1 MATNNVQASAAAAPQ
16 QQIPSTSQNA
26 ASPPSKRD
34 LASWW
39 KTFKKNAR
47 REEEKVQAPVGIFG
61 IPLEVSIKYANVAI
75 SLTNEKGESYVY
87 GYVPIVVAKCGV
99 FLKEKATD
107 VEGIFRLSGSA
118 KRIKELQALFD
129 SPDRYGKGLD
139 WTGYTVH
146 DAANI
151 LRRYLN
157 QLPQPIVPL
166 TFYERC
172 RDPLR
177 SHQAQA
183 VGDMEAQAQ
192 DVGDFDHEAAIT
204 TYQRLITELPP
215 LNRQLLL
222 YILDLLAVFASKSE
236 LNRMTS
242 ANLAAI
248 FQPGML
254 SHPSHDMEPPE
265 YRLSQ
270 DVIIFLIENQ
280 DNFLVGM
287 SGTAA
292 DDKTVKEV
300 QSGVQ
305 HQPNTPTR
313 LSQSGL
319 GRSASNASAGADS
332 LRKQGGVRRNVSVSS
347 KNSRSSSNVPSPG
360 SPAPGSPLA
369 ATASGG
375 VHRSNTVPSKKSP
388 AIPSARFRNA
398 EPSTPTATK
407 LSPGAYVSASPRTLS
422 PGSKLAS
429 TTPESRSP
437 STPTQIAPNANSP
450 SSLNSVPE
458 TKESNVRKPSGE
470 NPPSTEKLSLRTAEY
485 VGVTTTITS
494 GTPNRER
501 KNIFSKSP
509 STENDR
515 KDVRQ
520 PNKLRKK
527 RVPELSP
534 NASAQSSTHSLVHGA
549 PDSPSTQGFFT
560 PMPTPG
566 SSNQV
571 VSDSLSSVPPVFANT
586 DATPPSEIP
595 PRLAEIDKLS
605 AFHVSQLSSS
615 RDVSPALK
623 PSKSP
628 APSIHSRTSATEDS
642 ELEHTDSGAA
652 TGTKKKHRWRLSS
665 SAKPS
670 NGKAPA
676 TPAASR
682 LGSSAVAERSTSSL
696 VSEGRP
702 RKSMTVD
709 SHQIQLNTDT
719 EASKSFGIQHS
730 SNEST
735 PSKDRE
741 AAKEKDSVD
750 EKEKKGPI
758 GWIKAKVAHAKEER
772 KEREAEK
779 ERAKSPPRA
788 GSEHAASKQSLG
800 AIAQE
805 GLSVRGRSTEPIA
818 EGMQEKESEAA
829 VAQ

>member
-1 MATNNVQASAAAAPQ
+1 M
-16 QQIPSTSQNA
+16 
-26 ASPPSKRD
+26 
-34 LASWW
+34 
-39 KTFKKNAR
+39 
-47 REEEKVQAPVGIFG
+47 
-61 IPLEVSIKYANVAI
+61 
-75 SLTNEKGESYVY
+75 
-87 GYVPIVVAKCGV
+87 
-99 FLKEKATD
+99 
-107 VEGIFRLSGSA
+107 
-118 KRIKELQALFD
+118 LFD

-192 DVGDFDHEAAIT
+192 DVGDFNHDAAII

-236 LNRMTS
+236 HNRMTS

-300 QSGVQ
+300 QSGIQ
-305 HQPNTPTR
+305 RQPITPTR
-313 LSQSGL
+313 LTQAGL
-319 GRSASNASAGADS
+319 GRSSSNASAGADS

-360 SPAPGSPLA
+360 SPVPGSPLA
-369 ATASGG
+369 ATSSGGG

-388 AIPSARFRNA
+388 AIPSTRFRNA
-398 EPSTPTATK
+398 EPSPATSST
-407 LSPGAYVSASPRTLS
+407 LSPGAYFSASPRTTS
-422 PGSKLAS
+422 PGSKL
-429 TTPESRSP
+429 TPATSETRSP
-437 STPTQIAPNANSP
+437 STAAQMGAIAHSP

-458 TKESNVRKPSGE
+458 TKESTVRKTSKE
-470 NPPSTEKLSLRTAEY
+470 KPPSTERLSLLTTEY
-485 VGVTTTITS
+485 GGVTTTITS
-494 GTPNRER
+494 GTPTRER

-509 STENDR
+509 SSDNDR
-515 KDVRQ
+515 KDARQ

-527 RVPELSP
+527 RVQDLSP
-534 NASAQSSTHSLVHGA
+534 NESAQSSTHSLVHGL

-566 SSNQV
+566 SSAQLA
-571 VSDSLSSVPPVFANT
+571 SDPLPSAHPLVANT
-586 DATPPSEIP
+586 DATPQSENP
-595 PRLAEIDKLS
+595 PRIAEMDKLS
-605 AFHVSQLSSS
+605 AFHVSQPSSS
-615 RDVSPALK
+615 RDASPALK

-642 ELEHTDSGAA
+642 EVEHTDGGTAA
-652 TGTKKKHRWRLSS
+652 ETKTKNRWRLSS
-665 SAKPS
+665 TVKPS
-670 NGKAPA
+670 NGKP
-676 TPAASR
+676 PVISGASR
-682 LGSSAVAERSTSSL
+682 LGSIAVAGKSSSSL

-709 SHQIQLNTDT
+709 SHQTQQTTDS
-719 EASKSFGIQHS
+719 EAAKSMGVQHS

-741 AAKEKDSVD
+741 ASKEKDGMD
-750 EKEKKGPI
+750 DKEKKGPF

-779 ERAKSPPRA
+779 ERAKSPPR
-788 GSEHAASKQSLG
+788 GGGEHAASKQSLG
-800 AIAQE
+800 SLGAIAQE
-805 GLSVRGRSTEPIA
+805 GLPVRGRSNEPIA
-818 EGMQEKESEAA
+818 EGTQERVSEEPAA
-829 VAQ
+829 Q

>member
-1 MATNNVQASAAAAPQ
+1 
-16 QQIPSTSQNA
+16 
-26 ASPPSKRD
+26 
-34 LASWW
+34 
-39 KTFKKNAR
+39 
-47 REEEKVQAPVGIFG
+47 
-61 IPLEVSIKYANVAI
+61 
-75 SLTNEKGESYVY
+75 
-87 GYVPIVVAKCGV
+87 
-99 FLKEKATD
+99 
-107 VEGIFRLSGSA
+107 
-118 KRIKELQALFD
+118 
-129 SPDRYGKGLD
+129 
-139 WTGYTVH
+139 
-146 DAANI
+146 
-151 LRRYLN
+151 
-157 QLPQPIVPL
+157 
-166 TFYERC
+166 
-172 RDPLR
+172 
-177 SHQAQA
+177 
-183 VGDMEAQAQ
+183 MEAQAQ
-192 DVGDFDHEAAIT
+192 DIGDFNHEAAIT

-305 HQPNTPTR
+305 RQPNTPTR
-313 LSQSGL
+313 LSQNGL

-332 LRKQGGVRRNVSVSS
+332 LRKHGGVRRNVSVSS

-360 SPAPGSPLA
+360 APGSPLA
-369 ATASGG
+369 ATPSGGG

-398 EPSTPTATK
+398 EPSTPTSTT
-407 LSPGAYVSASPRTLS
+407 LSPEAYVSTPPRTLS
-422 PGSKLAS
+422 PGSRIVPL
-429 TTPESRSP
+429 TPETRSP
-437 STPTQIAPNANSP
+437 STPTQIAPHAHSP

-458 TKESNVRKPSGE
+458 AKESHASKTGRGK
-470 NPPSTEKLSLRTAEY
+470 PPSTEKLSLRTGDY
-485 VGVTTTITS
+485 GGITTTITS

-509 STENDR
+509 SSDNDR
-515 KDVRQ
+515 KDVRH

-534 NASAQSSTHSLVHGA
+534 NDSAQSSTHSLVHGA
-549 PDSPSTQGFFT
+549 PESPSAQGFFT

-566 SSNQV
+566 SSTQMA
-571 VSDSLSSVPPVFANT
+571 SEPLSSVPPVFANT
-586 DATPPSEIP
+586 DATPPSETP
-595 PRLAEIDKLS
+595 PRIGELDKLS
-605 AFHVSQLSSS
+605 AFHVSQPSSS
-615 RDVSPALK
+615 REASPALK

-628 APSIHSRTSATEDS
+628 VPSIHSRTSATEDS
-642 ELEHTDSGAA
+642 EVDHTDGGGAGGK
-652 TGTKKKHRWRLSS
+652 TKKHRWRLSS

-676 TPAASR
+676 TQGASL
-682 LGSSAVAERSTSSL
+682 LGSNAVAQKSASSL

-702 RKSMTVD
+702 RKSITVD
-709 SHQIQLNTDT
+709 SHQTQQTTDT
-719 EASKSFGIQHS
+719 EGAQSMGIQPS

-735 PSKDRE
+735 PSKERE
-741 AAKEKDSVD
+741 VGKEKDSVD

-805 GLSVRGRSTEPIA
+805 GLPVRGRSNEPIA
-818 EGMQEKESEAA
+818 ESTQEKESEANA
-829 VAQ
+829 AQ

>member
-1 MATNNVQASAAAAPQ
+1 MTLCLF
-16 QQIPSTSQNA
+16 IFTFDLLLDLYILTS
-26 ASPPSKRD
+26 
-34 LASWW
+34 LLH
-39 KTFKKNAR
+39 T
-47 REEEKVQAPVGIFG
+47 VQAPVGIFG
-61 IPLEVSIKYANVAI
+61 VPLEVSIKYANVAI
-75 SLTNEKGESYVY
+75 SLTNEHNESYVY

-99 FLKEKATD
+99 FLKEKGKIMYIHLPSVSSYNMTLATD

-118 KRIKELQALFD
+118 KRIKELQVQFD

-192 DVGDFDHEAAIT
+192 DVGDFDHDAAIA

-236 LNRMTS
+236 SNRMTS

-305 HQPNTPTR
+305 RPPNTPTR
-313 LSQSGL
+313 LSQAGL

-332 LRKQGGVRRNVSVSS
+332 LRKQGGIRRNVSVSS
-347 KNSRSSSNVPSPG
+347 RNSRSSSNVPSPG

-369 ATASGG
+369 ATSTGG

-388 AIPSARFRNA
+388 AIPSARFRKE
-398 EPSTPTATK
+398 EPPTPTSTK
-407 LSPGAYVSASPRTLS
+407 LSPGTFVSTSPRTLS
-422 PGSKLAS
+422 PGSKLAPVI
-429 TTPESRSP
+429 PETRSP
-437 STPTQIAPNANSP
+437 PIPTQTASDAHGLSN
-450 SSLNSVPE
+450 LNSVPE
-458 TKESNVRKPSGE
+458 ARESNVKKHRRE
-470 NPPSTEKLSLRTAEY
+470 TPPSTEKLSLRTAEH
-485 VGVTTTITS
+485 GVTTTIIS
-494 GTPNRER
+494 GTPTRER

-509 STENDR
+509 SSDNDR

-549 PDSPSTQGFFT
+549 PDSPSTPGFYT

-566 SSNQV
+566 CGTQV
-571 VSDSLSSVPPVFANT
+571 ASDPLSSVTPVFANT
-586 DATPPSEIP
+586 DATPSSEIP
-595 PRLAEIDKLS
+595 PRLGEMDKIS
-605 AFHVSQLSSS
+605 AFHVSQPSSS

-642 ELEHTDSGAA
+642 EAEPTEGGAA
-652 TGTKKKHRWRLSS
+652 AGTKKHRWRLSS
-665 SAKPS
+665 TAKS
-670 NGKAPA
+670 NNGKAPA
-676 TPAASR
+676 TLGASR
-682 LGSSAVAERSTSSL
+682 IGSSAVAEKSTSSL
-696 VSEGRP
+696 VSEERP

-709 SHQIQLNTDT
+709 SHQTQQSNDT
-719 EASKSFGIQHS
+719 EATKSFGIPYS
-730 SNEST
+730 NNESP

-741 AAKEKDSVD
+741 AAKEKESAD
-750 EKEKKGPI
+750 EKEKKGPF

-800 AIAQE
+800 SLGAIAQE
-805 GLSVRGRSTEPIA
+805 GLPVRGRSTEPIS
-818 EGMQEKESEAA
+818 ESTQEKESE
-829 VAQ
+829 VTGGQ

>member
-1 MATNNVQASAAAAPQ
+1 M
-16 QQIPSTSQNA
+16 
-26 ASPPSKRD
+26 
-34 LASWW
+34 
-39 KTFKKNAR
+39 
-47 REEEKVQAPVGIFG
+47 
-61 IPLEVSIKYANVAI
+61 
-75 SLTNEKGESYVY
+75 
-87 GYVPIVVAKCGV
+87 
-99 FLKEKATD
+99 
-107 VEGIFRLSGSA
+107 
-118 KRIKELQALFD
+118 LFD

-254 SHPSHDMEPPE
+254 SHPSHDMEPSE

-305 HQPNTPTR
+305 RQPNTPTR
-313 LSQSGL
+313 LSQAGL

-332 LRKQGGVRRNVSVSS
+332 LRKQGGVRRNMSVSS
-347 KNSRSSSNVPSPG
+347 RNSRSSSNVPSPG

-369 ATASGG
+369 AATGSGG

-398 EPSTPTATK
+398 EPSTPTSTK
-407 LSPGAYVSASPRTLS
+407 LSPGAYFSTPPRTSS
-422 PGSKLAS
+422 PGSKPAPVIS
-429 TTPESRSP
+429 ETRSP
-437 STPTQIAPNANSP
+437 STPTQTAPNAHSP

-458 TKESNVRKPSGE
+458 AKESNVRKASRE
-470 NPPSTEKLSLRTAEY
+470 TPPSTEKLSLRTAEH
-485 VGVTTTITS
+485 GVTTTITS
-494 GTPNRER
+494 GTPSRDR

-509 STENDR
+509 SSDNER

-527 RVPELSP
+527 RVPEPSP

-549 PDSPSTQGFFT
+549 PESPSNQGFFT

-566 SSNQV
+566 ASTQV
-571 VSDSLSSVPPVFANT
+571 ASDPLSSVPTVLAST
-586 DATPPSEIP
+586 TATPPSETP
-595 PRLAEIDKLS
+595 PRLGEMDKLS
-605 AFHVSQLSSS
+605 AFHVSQPSSS

-628 APSIHSRTSATEDS
+628 TPSIHSRTSATEDS
-642 ELEHTDSGAA
+642 EAEHTDSGAA
-652 TGTKKKHRWRLSS
+652 AGTKKHRWRLSS
-665 SAKPS
+665 TAKPS

-676 TPAASR
+676 TLGASQMD
-682 LGSSAVAERSTSSL
+682 SSGVAQKSTSSL

-702 RKSMTVD
+702 GKSMTVD
-709 SHQIQLNTDT
+709 SHQTQQSTD
-719 EASKSFGIQHS
+719 S
-730 SNEST
+730 
-735 PSKDRE
+735 E
-741 AAKEKDSVD
+741 AAKSLGVQNSNNGSPPSKEKDSVE
-750 EKEKKGPI
+750 EKEKKGPF
-758 GWIKAKVAHAKEER
+758 GWIKAKVAHVKEER

-788 GSEHAASKQSLG
+788 GSEHATSKQSLGSLG

-805 GLSVRGRSTEPIA
+805 GRGRSTEPISEA
-818 EGMQEKESEAA
+818 TQEKESEAA
-829 VAQ
+829 VGQ

>member
-1 MATNNVQASAAAAPQ
+1 MS
-16 QQIPSTSQNA
+16 NA
-26 ASPPSKRD
+26 
-34 LASWW
+34 LAS
-39 KTFKKNAR
+39 
-47 REEEKVQAPVGIFG
+47 
-61 IPLEVSIKYANVAI
+61 
-75 SLTNEKGESYVY
+75 
-87 GYVPIVVAKCGV
+87 
-99 FLKEKATD
+99 ATD

-118 KRIKELQALFD
+118 KRIKELQVLFD

-192 DVGDFDHEAAIT
+192 DVGDFNHDAAIT

-236 LNRMTS
+236 HNRMTS

-300 QSGVQ
+300 QSGIQ
-305 HQPNTPTR
+305 RQPITPTR
-313 LSQSGL
+313 LSQAGL

-360 SPAPGSPLA
+360 SPVPGSPLA
-369 ATASGG
+369 ATTSGGG

-388 AIPSARFRNA
+388 AIPSTRFRNA
-398 EPSTPTATK
+398 EPSPTTSST
-407 LSPGAYVSASPRTLS
+407 LSPGTYVSASPRTTS
-422 PGSKLAS
+422 PGSKLAPAN
-429 TTPESRSP
+429 PETRSP
-437 STPTQIAPNANSP
+437 STTSQMGAIAHSP

-458 TKESNVRKPSGE
+458 TKESTTRKTSKE
-470 NPPSTEKLSLRTAEY
+470 KPPSTERLSLLTTDY
-485 VGVTTTITS
+485 GGVTTTITS
-494 GTPNRER
+494 GTPTRER

-509 STENDR
+509 SSDNDR
-515 KDVRQ
+515 KDARQ

-527 RVPELSP
+527 RVQDLSP
-534 NASAQSSTHSLVHGA
+534 NQSAQSSTHSLVHGL
-549 PDSPSTQGFFT
+549 PDSPSTQGFFA

-566 SSNQV
+566 SSAQLA
-571 VSDSLSSVPPVFANT
+571 SDPLPSAPFFANT
-586 DATPPSEIP
+586 DATPQSENP
-595 PRLAEIDKLS
+595 PRIGEMDKLS
-605 AFHVSQLSSS
+605 AFHVSQPSSS

-642 ELEHTDSGAA
+642 EVEHTDGGASA
-652 TGTKKKHRWRLSS
+652 EKKTKNRWRLSS
-665 SAKPS
+665 TVKPN
-670 NGKAPA
+670 NGKP
-676 TPAASR
+676 PVIPGVSR
-682 LGSSAVAERSTSSL
+682 LDSIAVTGKSSSSL

-709 SHQIQLNTDT
+709 SHQTQQNTDS
-719 EASKSFGIQHS
+719 EAAKSMGVQHS

-741 AAKEKDSVD
+741 ANKEKDGMD
-750 EKEKKGPI
+750 DKEKKGPF

-779 ERAKSPPRA
+779 ERAKSPPR
-788 GSEHAASKQSLG
+788 GGGEHAASKQSLG
-800 AIAQE
+800 SLGAIAQE
-805 GLSVRGRSTEPIA
+805 GLPVRGRSGEPMA
-818 EGMQEKESEAA
+818 EGTQERVSEEPAA
-829 VAQ
+829 AE

>member
-1 MATNNVQASAAAAPQ
+1 
-16 QQIPSTSQNA
+16 
-26 ASPPSKRD
+26 
-34 LASWW
+34 
-39 KTFKKNAR
+39 
-47 REEEKVQAPVGIFG
+47 
-61 IPLEVSIKYANVAI
+61 
-75 SLTNEKGESYVY
+75 
-87 GYVPIVVAKCGV
+87 
-99 FLKEKATD
+99 
-107 VEGIFRLSGSA
+107 
-118 KRIKELQALFD
+118 
-129 SPDRYGKGLD
+129 
-139 WTGYTVH
+139 
-146 DAANI
+146 
-151 LRRYLN
+151 
-157 QLPQPIVPL
+157 
-166 TFYERC
+166 
-172 RDPLR
+172 
-177 SHQAQA
+177 
-183 VGDMEAQAQ
+183 MEAQAQ
-192 DVGDFDHEAAIT
+192 DVGDFNSEAAIT

-236 LNRMTS
+236 HNRMTS

-254 SHPSHDMEPPE
+254 SHPSHDMEPSE

-292 DDKTVKEV
+292 DDKTVKEL

-305 HQPNTPTR
+305 RQPNTPTR
-313 LSQSGL
+313 LSQAAL

-347 KNSRSSSNVPSPG
+347 RNSRSSSNVPSPG

-369 ATASGG
+369 ATSSGG

-388 AIPSARFRNA
+388 AIQSARFRNA
-398 EPSTPTATK
+398 EASTPTTSN
-407 LSPGAYVSASPRTLS
+407 LSPGAHVSTPPRTLS
-422 PGSKLAS
+422 PGSKLAAVP
-429 TTPESRSP
+429 PETRSP
-437 STPTQIAPNANSP
+437 STPTQTISNAHSP
-450 SSLNSVPE
+450 PSLNSVPE
-458 TKESNVRKPSGE
+458 ARESGARKPSRE
-470 NPPSTEKLSLRTAEY
+470 TPPSTEKLSLRTAEH
-485 VGVTTTITS
+485 GITTTITS
-494 GTPNRER
+494 GTPTRER

-509 STENDR
+509 SSDNDR

-549 PDSPSTQGFFT
+549 PESPSPQGFFT
-560 PMPTPG
+560 PMPTPI

-571 VSDSLSSVPPVFANT
+571 ASDPLSSVPPVFAST
-586 DATPPSEIP
+586 DATPPSEAP
-595 PRLAEIDKLS
+595 PRLGEMDKLS
-605 AFHVSQLSSS
+605 AFHVSQPSSS

-642 ELEHTDSGAA
+642 EVEYTDGGAA

-665 SAKPS
+665 TAKPS
-670 NGKAPA
+670 NNKAPA
-676 TPAASR
+676 TSGALR
-682 LGSSAVAERSTSSL
+682 LGSNAVGEKSTSSL

-702 RKSMTVD
+702 QKSMTVD
-709 SHQIQLNTDT
+709 SHQTQQSTET
-719 EASKSFGIQHS
+719 EAAKSLGMQHS
-730 SNEST
+730 GNDSP

-741 AAKEKDSVD
+741 AAKEKESVD
-750 EKEKKGPI
+750 EKEKKGPF

-800 AIAQE
+800 SLGAIAGAQE
-805 GLSVRGRSTEPIA
+805 SLPVRGRSTEPIS
-818 EGMQEKESEAA
+818 EGTQEKESEATA
-829 VAQ
+829 GQ

>member
-1 MATNNVQASAAAAPQ
+1 MEFS
-16 QQIPSTSQNA
+16 
-26 ASPPSKRD
+26 SKRKVRSYISTYCS
-34 LASWW
+34 LLSHRSAS
-39 KTFKKNAR
+39 
-47 REEEKVQAPVGIFG
+47 
-61 IPLEVSIKYANVAI
+61 
-75 SLTNEKGESYVY
+75 
-87 GYVPIVVAKCGV
+87 
-99 FLKEKATD
+99 ATD

-236 LNRMTS
+236 QNRMTS

-305 HQPNTPTR
+305 RQPNTPNR
-313 LSQSGL
+313 HAQAGL

-332 LRKQGGVRRNVSVSS
+332 LRKQGGVRRNMSVSS
-347 KNSRSSSNVPSPG
+347 RNSRSSSNIPSPS

-369 ATASGG
+369 ASSSGG

-388 AIPSARFRNA
+388 AIPSTRFRNA
-398 EPSTPTATK
+398 EPSTPTSTK
-407 LSPGAYVSASPRTLS
+407 LSPGAYVSTPPRASS
-422 PGSKLAS
+422 PGSKLAPV
-429 TTPESRSP
+429 TPETRSP
-437 STPTQIAPNANSP
+437 STPTQTVPNAHSP
-450 SSLNSVPE
+450 LNLNSVPE
-458 TKESNVRKPSGE
+458 ARELNARKTNRE
-470 NPPSTEKLSLRTAEY
+470 PPPLSEKLTLRTADH
-485 VGVTTTITS
+485 GVTTTITS

-509 STENDR
+509 SSDNDR
-515 KDVRQ
+515 KDLRQ

-534 NASAQSSTHSLVHGA
+534 NASAQSSTHSLVHGG
-549 PDSPSTQGFFT
+549 PDSPSSQGFFT

-566 SSNQV
+566 SSTQMAN
-571 VSDSLSSVPPVFANT
+571 DPLSFLPPVFANT
-586 DATPPSEIP
+586 NATPPSETP
-595 PRLAEIDKLS
+595 PRIGEMDKLS
-605 AFHVSQLSSS
+605 VFHVSQPSSS

-642 ELEHTDSGAA
+642 EAEYAEG
-652 TGTKKKHRWRLSS
+652 GTTPGTRKKHRWRLSS
-665 SAKPS
+665 NVKPS

-676 TPAASR
+676 TPGASR
-682 LGSSAVAERSTSSL
+682 LGSGAVAEKSTSSL

-702 RKSMTVD
+702 RKSMTAD
-709 SHQIQLNTDT
+709 PHQTQQGVET
-719 EASKSFGIQHS
+719 EAAKTAGIQHS

-741 AAKEKDSVD
+741 TAKEKDSVD
-750 EKEKKGPI
+750 EKEKKGPF

-788 GSEHAASKQSLG
+788 DSEHATSKQSLG

-805 GLSVRGRSTEPIA
+805 GLPVRGRSTELISEDTP
-818 EGMQEKESEAA
+818 EKESEAA
-829 VAQ
+829 VGQ

>member
-1 MATNNVQASAAAAPQ
+1 M
-16 QQIPSTSQNA
+16 
-26 ASPPSKRD
+26 
-34 LASWW
+34 
-39 KTFKKNAR
+39 
-47 REEEKVQAPVGIFG
+47 
-61 IPLEVSIKYANVAI
+61 
-75 SLTNEKGESYVY
+75 
-87 GYVPIVVAKCGV
+87 
-99 FLKEKATD
+99 
-107 VEGIFRLSGSA
+107 
-118 KRIKELQALFD
+118 LFD

-192 DVGDFDHEAAIT
+192 DVGDFNHDAAII

-236 LNRMTS
+236 HNRMTS

-254 SHPSHDMEPPE
+254 SHPSHDMEPHE

-300 QSGVQ
+300 QSGIQ
-305 HQPNTPTR
+305 RQPITPTR
-313 LSQSGL
+313 LTQAGL
-319 GRSASNASAGADS
+319 GRSSSNASAGADS

-360 SPAPGSPLA
+360 SPVPGSPLA
-369 ATASGG
+369 ATSSGGG

-388 AIPSARFRNA
+388 AIPSTRFRNA
-398 EPSTPTATK
+398 EPSPTTSST
-407 LSPGAYVSASPRTLS
+407 LSPGTYFSASPRTTS
-422 PGSKLAS
+422 PGSKLAPATS
-429 TTPESRSP
+429 ETRSP
-437 STPTQIAPNANSP
+437 STAAQMGAIAHSP

-458 TKESNVRKPSGE
+458 TKESTVRKTSKEKPR
-470 NPPSTEKLSLRTAEY
+470 STERLSLLTTEY
-485 VGVTTTITS
+485 GGVTTTITS
-494 GTPNRER
+494 GTPTRER

-509 STENDR
+509 SSDNDR
-515 KDVRQ
+515 KDARQ

-527 RVPELSP
+527 RVQDLSP
-534 NASAQSSTHSLVHGA
+534 NESAQSSTHSLVHGL

-566 SSNQV
+566 SSAQLA
-571 VSDSLSSVPPVFANT
+571 SDPLPSAPPLVANT
-586 DATPPSEIP
+586 DATPQSENP
-595 PRLAEIDKLS
+595 PRIAEMDKLS
-605 AFHVSQLSSS
+605 AFHVSQPSSS
-615 RDVSPALK
+615 RDASPALK

-642 ELEHTDSGAA
+642 EVEHTDGGTAA
-652 TGTKKKHRWRLSS
+652 ETKTKNRWRLSS
-665 SAKPS
+665 TVKPS
-670 NGKAPA
+670 NGKP
-676 TPAASR
+676 PVISGASR
-682 LGSSAVAERSTSSL
+682 LGSIAVAGKSSSSL

-702 RKSMTVD
+702 RKSVTVD
-709 SHQIQLNTDT
+709 SHQTQQTTDS
-719 EASKSFGIQHS
+719 EAAKSMGVQHS

-741 AAKEKDSVD
+741 ASKEKDGMD
-750 EKEKKGPI
+750 DKEKKGPF

-779 ERAKSPPRA
+779 ERAKSPPR
-788 GSEHAASKQSLG
+788 GGGEHAASKQSLG
-800 AIAQE
+800 SLGAIAQE
-805 GLSVRGRSTEPIA
+805 GLPVRGRSNEPIA
-818 EGMQEKESEAA
+818 EGTQERVSEEPAA
-829 VAQ
+829 QE

>member
-1 MATNNVQASAAAAPQ
+1 MAS
-16 QQIPSTSQNA
+16 
-26 ASPPSKRD
+26 
-34 LASWW
+34 
-39 KTFKKNAR
+39 
-47 REEEKVQAPVGIFG
+47 
-61 IPLEVSIKYANVAI
+61 
-75 SLTNEKGESYVY
+75 
-87 GYVPIVVAKCGV
+87 
-99 FLKEKATD
+99 ATD
-107 VEGIFRLSGSA
+107 VEGIFRLSGSSR
-118 KRIKELQALFD
+118 RIKELQSQFD

-166 TFYERC
+166 DFYERC

-192 DVGDFDHEAAIT
+192 DVGDFDPEVAIT

-287 SGTAA
+287 NGTAA

-305 HQPNTPTR
+305 RQPNTPSR
-313 LSQSGL
+313 LSQAGL

-332 LRKQGGVRRNVSVSS
+332 LRKQGGVRRNMSVSS
-347 KNSRSSSNVPSPG
+347 RNSRSSSNVPSPG

-369 ATASGG
+369 ATSSGG

-398 EPSTPTATK
+398 EPSTPTSTK
-407 LSPGAYVSASPRTLS
+407 LSPGTYVSNSPRTSS
-422 PGSKLAS
+422 PVSKS
-429 TTPESRSP
+429 TPVIPEARSP
-437 STPTQIAPNANSP
+437 SVPTQAAPNPNSP
-450 SSLNSVPE
+450 SSLNPVPE
-458 TKESNVRKPSGE
+458 ARESNARKSSRE
-470 NPPSTEKLSLRTAEY
+470 TMPSTEKLSLRTADH
-485 VGVTTTITS
+485 GVTTTITS

-509 STENDR
+509 SSDNDR

-560 PMPTPG
+560 PMPTP
-566 SSNQV
+566 SSSTQV
-571 VSDSLSSVPPVFANT
+571 ASDPLSMPPVFANT
-586 DATPPSEIP
+586 SATPPSEFP
-595 PRLAEIDKLS
+595 PRIGEMDRLS
-605 AFHVSQLSSS
+605 AFHVSQPSSS
-615 RDVSPALK
+615 RDVSPALQ
-623 PSKSP
+623 PSRSP

-642 ELEHTDSGAA
+642 EVENTDGGAA
-652 TGTKKKHRWRLSS
+652 DGKKKKNRWRLSS
-665 SAKPS
+665 TAKAS
-670 NGKAPA
+670 NGKSPA
-676 TPAASR
+676 TTETSR
-682 LGSSAVAERSTSSL
+682 LGSSAVAGKSASSL

-709 SHQIQLNTDT
+709 SHQTQQSTDT
-719 EASKSFGIQHS
+719 EAAGSWGAQQS

-735 PSKDRE
+735 PSKDKE
-741 AAKEKDSVD
+741 AAKEKDGVD
-750 EKEKKGPI
+750 DKEKKGPF

-805 GLSVRGRSTEPIA
+805 GLPVRGRSTEPIS
-818 EGMQEKESEAA
+818 EDVPGKESEATA
-829 VAQ
+829 GQ

>member
-1 MATNNVQASAAAAPQ
+1 MWSVSQRERQDPVHLLSFGPYSYNLAP
-16 QQIPSTSQNA
+16 
-26 ASPPSKRD
+26 
-34 LASWW
+34 
-39 KTFKKNAR
+39 
-47 REEEKVQAPVGIFG
+47 
-61 IPLEVSIKYANVAI
+61 
-75 SLTNEKGESYVY
+75 
-87 GYVPIVVAKCGV
+87 
-99 FLKEKATD
+99 ATD
-107 VEGIFRLSGSA
+107 VEGIFRLSGSS
-118 KRIKELQALFD
+118 KRIKELQVLFD

-192 DVGDFDHEAAIT
+192 DVGDFDHEAAIS

-300 QSGVQ
+300 QGGVQ
-305 HQPNTPTR
+305 RPPNTPTR
-313 LSQSGL
+313 LSQAGL

-369 ATASGG
+369 ATTSGG

-388 AIPSARFRNA
+388 AIPPGRFRNA
-398 EPSTPTATK
+398 EPSTPTSTK
-407 LSPGAYVSASPRTLS
+407 LSPGAYVSTSPRTSS
-422 PGSKLAS
+422 PGSKLAPA
-429 TTPESRSP
+429 TPENRSP
-437 STPTQIAPNANSP
+437 STPTQIAPNAHSP
-450 SSLNSVPE
+450 SSLNTVPE
-458 TKESNVRKPSGE
+458 AKESNARKSSKE
-470 NPPSTEKLSLRTAEY
+470 KPPSTEKLSLRTAEY
-485 VGVTTTITS
+485 GGVTTTITS

-509 STENDR
+509 SSENDR

-527 RVPELSP
+527 RVPEHSP

-549 PDSPSTQGFFT
+549 PDSPATQGFFT

-566 SSNQV
+566 
-571 VSDSLSSVPPVFANT
+571 VSTQTASDPLSSVAPVFANT
-586 DATPPSEIP
+586 DATPPSELP
-595 PRLAEIDKLS
+595 PRIGELDKLS
-605 AFHVSQLSSS
+605 AFHVSQPSSS
-615 RDVSPALK
+615 RDVSPSLK

-642 ELEHTDSGAA
+642 EVEHTDGGAA
-652 TGTKKKHRWRLSS
+652 AGTKKKHRWRLSS
-665 SAKPS
+665 TAKS
-670 NGKAPA
+670 GNGKAPA
-676 TPAASR
+676 TPGASR
-682 LGSSAVAERSTSSL
+682 LGSIAVAGKSTSSL

-709 SHQIQLNTDT
+709 SHQAQQNPDT
-719 EASKSFGIQHS
+719 EAAKSLGIQHS

-750 EKEKKGPI
+750 EKEKKGPF

-800 AIAQE
+800 SLGAIAQE
-805 GLSVRGRSTEPIA
+805 GLPVRGRSTEPIP
-818 EGMQEKESEAA
+818 EDTQEKESEAI